1 MARLVTLLLL
11 AVAVAIGFASAGAD
25 PAAAAT
31 CADFPNQ
38 AAAQA
43 AANTR
48 DADGDGV
55 YCESLPCPCST
66 AAGGGSSAPTPATPA
81 PSSGSGGST
90 QPTPAPS
97 SDSGGSTQPAGCTRP
112 PGVHPVVFSAA
123 KYPNIMR
130 HFHAALSKGWPRVL
144 TINRAGADQRRDR
157 LLQDVPTRPGFD
169 RDEYPP
175 AVARGEGAAVRGTD
189 PVGWMASVQYVRSGE
204 NRSHGSTLGAALRR
218 YCNGVRFRYVF
229 E

>member
-1 MARLVTLLLL
+1 MKTLIVLPLI
-11 AVAVAIGFASAGAD
+11 AIAVAIGFAGAGAD
-25 PAAAAT
+25 MAAAAR

-48 DADGDGV
+48 DPDGDGI
-55 YCESLPCPCST
+55 YCESLPCPCAT
-66 AAGGGSSAPTPATPA
+66 AAGGGAANPTPVAPD
-81 PSSGSGGST
+81 PSSGSE
-90 QPTPAPS
+90 P
-97 SDSGGSTQPAGCTRP
+97 STQPAGCTSP
-112 PGVHPVVFSAA
+112 SSVQPVVFSAA

-130 HFHAALSKGWPRVL
+130 HFRAAVRKGWPRVL
-144 TINRAGADQRRDR
+144 TINRSGADQRRDR
-157 LLQDVPTRPGFD
+157 LLQGIPTRPGFD

-175 AVARGEGAAVRGTD
+175 AMGRGAGAAVRGTD
-189 PVGWMASVQYVRSGE
+189 PTGWMASVQYVRSSE

-218 YCNGVRFRYVF
+218 FCNGVRFRYVF